1 MAQDASALELK
12 QQALR
17 YIWPNFADNLEL
29 AKKRPY
35 IFVKGDGCYVYD
47 IDGNRYL
54 DTFASLLTTICGHGR
69 PEVARAV
76 QEQMSQ
82 LEFFP
87 NYVDGFSIPAIR
99 LARKLADLTPGDLS
113 VTFYVNDGS
122 EACEAAIK
130 MARQYFWEQGQ
141 RTRRKVIFRRYG
153 YHGATMGGLSA
164 TGLPWFRE
172 PFEPLVPGFTSVMPP
187 YCYRCEL
194 GLEPASCNLAC
205 LKNTE
210 AIIRWEGPQTVA
222 AIIVDPVAG
231 SNTGYP
237 VPPGGYLQGLRDIC
251 DKYGI
256 LLIFDEVQTGFAKT
270 GKWFCC
276 EHWGVVPDIM
286 AIGKGFSGGYI
297 PLGATITTPRVA
309 EVFKQPGSE
318 LRHGHTYSGHPTA
331 CAAALANI
339 GIIEREGLVEKAAS
353 MGAYLRSRLEELYD
367 YPIVG
372 DVRGIGML
380 LAVELVADKKTREY
394 IDPRLAVGTWI
405 RNRCYEMGIIL
416 RNNGEILVLAPAL
429 ILTREQVDEIVS
441 ALHKA
446 IPEAIDKF
454 GLG

>member
-1 MAQDASALELK
+1 MDRNAAQRLK
-12 QQALR
+12 QEALR
-17 YIWPNFADNLEL
+17 YIWPNFADNTEL
-29 AKKRPY
+29 AKERPY
-35 IFVKGDGCYVYD
+35 IFVRGEGCYVYD

-69 PEVARAV
+69 PEVGKAV

-87 NYVDGFSIPAIR
+87 NYVDGFTIPAVQ
-99 LARKLADLTPGDLS
+99 LAKKLAELAPGDLG
-113 VTFYVNDGS
+113 VTFFVNDGS
-122 EACEAAIK
+122 EACEVAIK
-130 MARQYFWEQGQ
+130 MARQYFWEKGERS
-141 RTRRKVIFRRYG
+141 RTKIIFRRYG

-172 PFEPLVPGFTSVMPP
+172 PFEPLVPGFIHVMPP

-194 GLEPASCNLAC
+194 SLEPASCGLAC
-205 LKNTE
+205 LQSTE
-210 AIIRWEGPQTVA
+210 AVIRWERPQSVA

-237 VPPGGYLQGLRDIC
+237 VPPDGYLQGLRDVC

-270 GKWFCC
+270 GKMFCC

-286 AIGKGFSGGYI
+286 AIAKGFSGGYI
-297 PLGATITTPRVA
+297 PLGATIATSKVA
-309 EVFKQPGSE
+309 EAFKKPGSE
-318 LRHGHTYSGHPTA
+318 LRHGHTYGGHPTA

-339 GIIEREGLVEKAAS
+339 AIIEQENLVEKAAS
-353 MGAYLRSRLEELYD
+353 MGRYLRSRLEELYQ

-380 LAVELVADKKTREY
+380 LAVELVADRKTKAY
-394 IDPRLAVGTWI
+394 IDPKLAVGTWI
-405 RNRCYEMGIIL
+405 RNRCYEMGLIL
-416 RNNGEILVLAPAL
+416 RNNAEILVLAPSL
-429 ILTREQVDEIVS
+429 ILTKDQADEIIA
-441 ALHKA
+441 ALHKV
-446 IPEAIDKF
+446 IPEAIAKF
-454 GLG
+454 GLA